1 MANQSEG
8 KRFFDIMKF
17 LGMDDS
23 QAIKVFYFLEGEGSL
38 EEAIPELKGKLKE
51 EEK

>member
-1 MANQSEG
+1 MANQSES

-23 QAIKVFYFLEGEGSL
+23 QAIKAFYFLEGEGSL
-38 EEAIPELKGKLKE
+38 DESIPELKDKLKKE
-51 EEK
+51 